1 MDSLLHN
8 IAVGMATAFTPSN
21 IMYCA
26 LGVTIGNF
34 VGVLPG
40 IGALAAISMLFP
52 LTFYLEPAT
61 ALIFLGGIWYGT
73 AYGGSTASILLNL
86 PGTPSSAVTC
96 LDGYPMARQGR
107 AGVALYMTAV
117 ASFVG
122 ASLGIVLMMGLTMPL
137 VALAKNFRSPEFF
150 SLMILGLLSASMVG
164 SGSPLRSVAMVVL
177 GVLLGL
183 VGTDMYTGDARYV
196 FGIDRLSDGFSLVAL
211 AMGLFGVSEIVANA
225 SETHR
230 ADVGRAPRLRE
241 MIPSRAEVGQSVGP
255 TLRGSVIGSF
265 FGVMPGVGASVASFL
280 SYSLERRIA
289 RDPSRFGN
297 GAIEGVVAPEAANN
311 AADQTAFIPTLAL
324 GIPGSAT
331 MALMLGVLLIHGI
344 TPGPQVIEQ
353 HPEVFWGLI
362 FSFWLGNFLLLV
374 LNIPLIGLWVRIL
387 AIPQNVL
394 FPAVLV
400 FMCIGVYTINFS
412 TFEVALMIGIGIFG
426 YVLRQLE
433 FPLAPM
439 LLGFVLG
446 PLMEEHFRRAMIL
459 SRGSFDIFVTRPIS
473 LLFVICSLLAIAV
486 GIRSIVRQRLAA
498 A

>member
-1 MDSLLHN
+1 MDTLLQN
-8 IAVGMATAFTPSN
+8 IATGAATAFTPSN
-21 IMYCA
+21 ILYCA

-52 LTFYLEPAT
+52 LTFYLDPAT

-86 PGTPSSAVTC
+86 PGSPSSAVTC

-122 ASLGIVLMMGLTMPL
+122 ASIGILLMMGLSMPL
-137 VALAKNFRSPEFF
+137 VSVAKSFRSPEFF
-150 SLMILGLLSASMVG
+150 TLMILGLISASMVG
-164 SGSPLRSVAMVVL
+164 NASPIRSVTMVVL
-177 GVLLGL
+177 GVMLGL
-183 VGTDMYTGDARYV
+183 IGTDMYTGDERYV
-196 FGIDRLSDGFSLVAL
+196 FGIDRLSDGLSLVAL
-211 AMGLFGVSEIVANA
+211 AMGLFGVSEIIMN
-225 SETHR
+225 SEETGR
-230 ADVGRAPRLRE
+230 IPVGRAPTLRE
-241 MIPSRAEVGQSVGP
+241 MIPSRAEVRQSIGP
-255 TLRGSVIGSF
+255 TLRGSLIGSF

-280 SYSLERRIA
+280 SYSLERKVA
-289 RDPSRFGN
+289 KDPGRFGN

-362 FSFWLGNFLLLV
+362 FSFWLGNLLLVV

-387 AIPQNVL
+387 SIPQNVL

-400 FMCIGVYTINFS
+400 FMCIGVYTISFS
-412 TFEVALMIGIGIFG
+412 TFEVMLMVGIGIFG
-426 YVLRQLE
+426 YILRQLQ
-433 FPLAPM
+433 FPLAPL

-446 PLMEEHFRRAMIL
+446 PLMEEHFRRSMIL
-459 SRGSFDIFVTRPIS
+459 SRGSFEIFVTRPIS
-473 LLFVICSLLAIAV
+473 LIFIAATV
-486 GIRSIVRQRLAA
+486 FIIAMGIRNILRKGRAA
-498 A
+498 R